1 MKNEKFNKS
10 KIHHRGKFIVI
21 DGCEGAGKTTLINRL
36 KDSLEKDSFI
46 FTHEPGGTPLANK
59 IREIFLLEEFKDM
72 PLETMFG
79 LVWASRADHIKN
91 KILPALEKGINVIS
105 DRFDSSTYAYQV
117 SVDLNRKL
125 EELFWQTREVYL
137 KDCKPDLYVF
147 LDVLPENVKDRIE
160 SKGKNKTYFDKRE
173 MGYHKMISEGLREF
187 FNKVNGVSIDANQT
201 IEKVEADF
209 LNILKA

>member
-1 MKNEKFNKS
+1 MFTK
-10 KIHHRGKFIVI
+10 RGRFIVI

-36 KDSLEKDSFI
+36 KNSLPKDSFI
-46 FTHEPGGTPLANK
+46 FTHEPGGTPLADK
-59 IREIFLLEEFKDM
+59 VREIFLLEEFKDM

-117 SVDLNRKL
+117 FVDSDRKL
-125 EELFWQTREVYL
+125 EELFWKTREVYL

-147 LDVLPENVKDRIE
+147 LDVLPENAKGRIE

-173 MGYHKMISEGLREF
+173 IGYHQIISEGLREF
-187 FNKVNGVSIDANQT
+187 FGKVNGVSIDANQA

>member
-1 MKNEKFNKS
+1 MKK
-10 KIHHRGKFIVI
+10 RGRLIVI

-36 KDSLEKDSFI
+36 KNSLPKDSFV
-46 FTHEPGGTPLANK
+46 FTHEPGGTPLADR
-59 IREIFLLEEFKDM
+59 IRELFLLEEFKDM
-72 PLETMFG
+72 PLESMFG

-91 KILPALEKGINVIS
+91 KILPALQKGINVIS

-117 SVDLNRKL
+117 SVDPNRKL

-147 LDVLPENVKDRIE
+147 LDVLPENIKARIDL
-160 SKGKNKTYFDKRE
+160 KGNNKTYFDNRE
-173 MGYHKMISEGLREF
+173 LSYHRMISEGLREF

-201 IEKVEADF
+201 IEEVEENF
-209 LNILKA
+209 LNILKS

>member
-1 MKNEKFNKS
+1 MEK
-10 KIHHRGKFIVI
+10 RGKFIVI

-72 PLETMFG
+72 SFETMFG

-117 SVDLNRKL
+117 SVDPNRKL

-147 LDVLPENVKDRIE
+147 LDVLPENAKDRIE

-173 MGYHKMISEGLREF
+173 MSYHKMISEGLREF

>member
-1 MKNEKFNKS
+1 MEK
-10 KIHHRGKFIVI
+10 RGKFIVI

-59 IREIFLLEEFKDM
+59 IREIFLLEEFEDM
-72 PLETMFG
+72 SLETMFG

-91 KILPALEKGINVIS
+91 KILPALEKGINIIS

-117 SVDLNRKL
+117 SVDPNRKL

-147 LDVLPENVKDRIE
+147 LDVLPENAKYRIE

-173 MGYHKMISEGLREF
+173 MSYHKMISEGLREF

>member
-1 MKNEKFNKS
+1 MEK
-10 KIHHRGKFIVI
+10 RGKFIVI

-72 PLETMFG
+72 SFETMFG

-91 KILPALEKGINVIS
+91 KILPVLEKGINVIS

-117 SVDLNRKL
+117 SVDPNRKL

-147 LDVLPENVKDRIE
+147 LDVLPENAKDRIE

-173 MGYHKMISEGLREF
+173 MSYHKMISEGLREF

-201 IEKVEADF
+201 IEKVEVDF

>member
-1 MKNEKFNKS
+1 MGK
-10 KIHHRGKFIVI
+10 RGRFIVI

-36 KDSLEKDSFI
+36 KNFLPKEKFI
-46 FTHEPGGTPLANK
+46 FTHEPGGTPLADK
-59 IREIFLLEEFKDM
+59 IRELFLLEEFKDM
-72 PLETMFG
+72 PFESMFG

-117 SVDLNRKL
+117 AVDPDRKL

-147 LDVLPENVKDRIE
+147 LDVLPENAKIRIE

-173 MGYHKMISEGLREF
+173 IGYHKTISDGLRGF
-187 FNKVNGVSIDANQT
+187 FNKVGGKTIDANQT
-201 IEKVEADF
+201 IEDVEGNF
-209 LNILKA
+209 LNILRS

>member
-1 MKNEKFNKS
+1 MYENFS
-10 KIHHRGKFIVI
+10 RGRFIVI

-36 KDSLEKDSFI
+36 NKSLPKGSFI
-46 FTHEPGGTPLANK
+46 FTHEPGGTALSDK

-91 KILPALEKGINVIS
+91 KILPALEKGTSVIS

-117 SVDLNRKL
+117 SVDPNRKL

-137 KDCKPDLYVF
+137 RDCKPDLYIF
-147 LDVLPENVKDRIE
+147 LDVSPENALERIN
-160 SKGKNKTYFDKRE
+160 SRGTKKTYFDKR
-173 MGYHKMISEGLREF
+173 GLNYHKTVGEGLREF
-187 FNKVNGVSIDANQT
+187 FNKVGGVSIDANQS
-201 IEKVEADF
+201 IDNVEKDC
-209 LNILKA
+209 LKILGV